1 MPVWFYVIGEDR
13 KGPIEQSE
21 IRQLI
26 DQGHVTPQTYVWRN
40 GMQGWQAAGEH
51 PDLSDAFVV
60 PPPVPTPPKMPP
72 AAFQPVGGA
81 PVVNKTSRPWPRFWA
96 RFIDN
101 LILIP
106 LCGLAIGLW
115 STIYA
120 PDIYVA
126 IVGMNPILFNLMI
139 FPLVALQ
146 LALSMA
152 LTGSTLGKA
161 IVGVH
166 VPVPVGENRFGFFLV
181 REFNVWISG
190 LGLGIPF
197 VALFTQVAQ
206 YRRLASGRA
215 ASYDEGNPEVVANP
229 SKGRLAIA
237 ILAVAVLFTG
247 NIILRTEDE
256 RSTTS
261 LTRTQTW
268 VSPITGKSATIGATW
283 QTQPIDTN
291 SGSVFYFVSDE
302 LLSEAIF
309 GHETLPSG
317 NVEAA
322 AYADAI
328 KNVLTSEINIETEWQ
343 PVEVGGMPALQA
355 TGRSTKATDAIV
367 EVTVAVRGSDAW
379 RTLVYTRGTSASQM
393 AEKQR
398 FVSAML
404 GTAN

>member
-1 MPVWFYVIGEDR
+1 MTDWYYNVGQNR
-13 KGPIEQSE
+13 KGPVEEAE
-21 IRQLI
+21 IRRLI
-26 DQGHVTPQTYVWRN
+26 DRGQLTSQTYLWRK
-40 GMQGWQAAGEH
+40 GMDNWQLAGAH
-51 PDLSDAFVV
+51 PDFQDAFVA
-60 PPPVPTPPKMPP
+60 PPPLPTPPKMPP
-72 AAFQPVGGA
+72 PAFQPVPGVPA
-81 PVVNKTSRPWPRFWA
+81 SNLTSRPWPRFWA

-101 LILIP
+101 LILMP
-106 LCGLAIGLW
+106 LLGLGVGLW
-115 STIYA
+115 SAIYS
-120 PDIYVA
+120 PEVYVA
-126 IVGMNPILFNLMI
+126 IVEMNAGLFGLMI
-139 FPLVALQ
+139 LPLVTLL

-152 LTGSTLGKA
+152 LTGSTPGKA

-166 VPVPVGENRFGFFLV
+166 VPVPSGANRFGFFLV

-229 SKGRLAIA
+229 GKGRLAIA

-256 RSTTS
+256 RSTTN

-291 SGSVFYFVSDE
+291 SGSVFYFVSNE

-328 KNVLTSEINIETEWQ
+328 KNVLTSEITIDTEWQ
-343 PVEVGGMPALQA
+343 PVEVSGMPALRA
-355 TGRSTKATDAIV
+355 SGRSTKATDATV